1 MLLGLTLGSK
11 LLMTHGLGQKTRP
24 VSRLLKLHR

>member
-1 MLLGLTLGSK
+1 MVTLGNK
-11 LLMTHGLGQKTRP
+11 LIATHGLGQKTRP

>member
-11 LLMTHGLGQKTRP
+11 LIAHHALGQKSRP

>member
-1 MLLGLTLGSK
+1 MFITLGSK
-11 LLMTHGLGQKTRP
+11 LLINHALGQKTRP